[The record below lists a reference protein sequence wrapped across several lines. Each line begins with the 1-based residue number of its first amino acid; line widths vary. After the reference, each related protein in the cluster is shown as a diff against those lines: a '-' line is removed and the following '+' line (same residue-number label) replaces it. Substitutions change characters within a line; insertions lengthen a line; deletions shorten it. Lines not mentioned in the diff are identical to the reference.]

1 VDKTDGSQVQ
11 GAVLA
16 VVMGPRLLAIV
27 CALAVL
33 ARAKTASLLD
43 TPPRGDPSSSD
54 VRGGAAPLDRA
65 TGDFSGPVAWWRF
78 ENATSP
84 GAR

>member
-1 VDKTDGSQVQ
+1 VDPDGSQVQ
-11 GAVLA
+11 GAVPA

-27 CALAVL
+27 CAFAVL
-33 ARAKTASLLD
+33 EHATTASLLD
-43 TPPRGDPSSSD
+43 TPPRDDPSSSD

-65 TGDFSGPVAWWRF
+65 TGAFSGPVAWWRF
-78 ENATSP
+78 ENATAP

>member
-1 VDKTDGSQVQ
+1 
-11 GAVLA
+11 
-16 VVMGPRLLAIV
+16 MGPRLLAIV
-27 CALAVL
+27 CASAVL
-33 ARAKTASLLD
+33 AQATTASLLD

-65 TGDFSGPVAWWRF
+65 TGATGDFSGGPVAWWRF
-78 ENATSP
+78 EDATAP